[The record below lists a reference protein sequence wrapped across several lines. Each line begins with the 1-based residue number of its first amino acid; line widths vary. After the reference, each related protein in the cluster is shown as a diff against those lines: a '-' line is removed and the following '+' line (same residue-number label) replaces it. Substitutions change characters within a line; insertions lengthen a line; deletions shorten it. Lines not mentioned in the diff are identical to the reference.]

1 MKSKESLKNLK
12 ALSGVEQKEKGRTIS
27 EELMKLRMRV
37 ASGQPEQG
45 NRITLLRKEFA
56 RVSTVI
62 VQKAKAA

>member
-1 MKSKESLKNLK
+1 MKSTESLKNLK
-12 ALSGVEQKEKGRTIS
+12 ALSVVELKEKGRTIS